1 MVAGALAVDLIEKS
15 FAFTPQ
21 QSFPINSGDHQE
33 LTEKYFDD
41 LIAQIENKIP
51 GDIGRTVVI
60 APPTLPENLKT
71 YFGAKLDEIGIMPP
85 TFIRSE
91 TLYLIGGLKASKIT
105 VAKNETIAIFYS
117 NNSNFIGDQWKKNA
131 TDKLIFEKRIYF
143 STNEGGLKKVF
154 SSKIPNHILISDKI
168 VEPEKHFPNINFE
181 IFRENGNTFLLSAA
195 LTKAGILMKDEGL
208 KGFDAED
215 IGNIQIK
222 IPKVV
227 TKVANVI
234 GISIG
239 SDIFSIAKYA
249 NEKIEV
255 IKNAKNEETMKSVVF
270 WKDGK
275 LFVDGNQEGARAL
288 EYCIDLLG
296 EERKEEK
303 EPFTKIF
310 PLLAE
315 NEEAPNTKVCYNFN
329 GKIVNPERVA
339 LELLTYIKTISGG
352 NQNDAKIVFA
362 LSTKIKN
369 TPKKLQVFHRLAKE
383 AGLEASGIVENNL
396 GLCLGGSQNK
406 AKVDTVGYR
415 FVQNQIYDFEEA
427 SKDFPQTNSDN
438 NEFALR
444 EHLLIITKAAFD
456 VLKKLNIDQTDI
468 DVVLLNYNGKFKET
482 TKEFLQRM
490 FLEKQ
495 IIELQSSHTVTA
507 LGAAIYG
514 AIENV

>member
-1 MVAGALAVDLIEKS
+1 M
-15 FAFTPQ
+15 
-21 QSFPINSGDHQE
+21 
-33 LTEKYFDD
+33 
-41 LIAQIENKIP
+41 
-51 GDIGRTVVI
+51 
-60 APPTLPENLKT
+60 
-71 YFGAKLDEIGIMPP
+71 
-85 TFIRSE
+85 
-91 TLYLIGGLKASKIT
+91 
-105 VAKNETIAIFYS
+105 
-117 NNSNFIGDQWKKNA
+117 
-131 TDKLIFEKRIYF
+131 
-143 STNEGGLKKVF
+143 
-154 SSKIPNHILISDKI
+154 
-168 VEPEKHFPNINFE
+168 NFE

-239 SDIFSIAKYA
+239 SDIFSIAKYS

-275 LFVDGNQEGARAL
+275 LFVEGNQEGARAL

-396 GLCLGGSQNK
+396 ALCLGGSQNSDK
-406 AKVDTVGYR
+406 KENGTFIGINVSEAKVDTVGYR
-415 FVQNQIYDFEEA
+415 FVQNQIFDFEEA

-468 DVVLLNYNGKFKET
+468 DVVLLNYNAKFKET